1 MLLSGLYAVLQLCN
15 SANGDQR
22 NVLTHTAVLLLS
34 ANRELNLKR
43 RDLIRPDLNKQYAPL
58 CNPSTAVSTF
68 LFGDDLNKE
77 VKELTKSQ
85 KLSNKVN
92 PKRRMEPYKVPAFR
106 GVCRRGR
113 FSQSAGR
120 GRAPSY
126 SFLGQGLGHTRPPA
140 ESQDLGNKDPVGSP
154 AEVSQTTLATI
165 IAIKFLLRLEDCETV
180 FMYGR
185 LSHQILLSLMQLLI
199 VILNLTG
206 NLEYILVLLALL
218 VPFSE
223 IEQTIINNEVEKFL
237 FKGIIRLS
245 SHEGGQVIS
254 LIFTRPKKDGSHR
267 VIFDLKKL
275 NESVTYH
282 HFKMNTLETAIRLM
296 RPGGYMT
303 SIDLKDAYYSIPI
316 AEEHQKYL
324 KFIWRNQ
331 LYAFTSLPMGLTSSH
346 RIFTNVLKPVFSYL
360 RSQFG
365 HTCLGY
371 IDDSFYMKDGYTE
384 CEEATLHAI
393 QPFVSLGF
401 KIHPEKS
408 VIIPT

>member
-1 MLLSGLYAVLQLCN
+1 MKSLLTKKLTKGTLAEVQNKYLRPENCTNFVAPKINKQIWQQLRQETRNNDSAFQKAQSLLLSGLYAVLQLCN

-92 PKRRMEPYKVPAFR
+92 PKRRMEPYKVPTSR

-120 GRAPSY
+120 GRAPSN
-126 SFLGQGLGHTRPPA
+126 SFLGQGLKPYSALA
-140 ESQDLGNKDPVGSP
+140 ESQDLGNQDPVGSP

-185 LSHQILLSLMQLLI
+185 LSHHILLSLMQLLI

-206 NLEYILVLLALL
+206 NLEYILVLLGLL
-218 VPFSE
+218 VPLLKLS
-223 IEQTIINNEVEKFL
+223 
-237 FKGIIRLS
+237 RLS
-245 SHEGGQVIS
+245 
-254 LIFTRPKKDGSHR
+254 
-267 VIFDLKKL
+267 
-275 NESVTYH
+275 
-282 HFKMNTLETAIRLM
+282 
-296 RPGGYMT
+296 
-303 SIDLKDAYYSIPI
+303 
-316 AEEHQKYL
+316 
-324 KFIWRNQ
+324 
-331 LYAFTSLPMGLTSSH
+331 LT
-346 RIFTNVLKPVFSYL
+346 
-360 RSQFG
+360 
-365 HTCLGY
+365 
-371 IDDSFYMKDGYTE
+371 MK
-384 CEEATLHAI
+384 
-393 QPFVSLGF
+393 
-401 KIHPEKS
+401 
-408 VIIPT
+408 